1 MCHVY
6 LYICKYIVQ
15 YANFTFYFCFYH
27 ATDLSRWFF
36 FIQFSETFAYSMFY
50 YNNVLIK
57 FIKLINIVCSRF
69 YVLEKFMMHSASY
82 ITRLCRL
89 IRSPWRWVN
98 LSSREINTLSKYSSL
113 RKLRCYSEIKIAR
126 CSEALRDANITF
138 YMI

>member
-1 MCHVY
+1 
-6 LYICKYIVQ
+6 
-15 YANFTFYFCFYH
+15 
-27 ATDLSRWFF
+27 
-36 FIQFSETFAYSMFY
+36 MFY

-69 YVLEKFMMHSASY
+69 YVLEKFMMHSAPY
-82 ITRLCRL
+82 IARLCRL

-98 LSSREINTLSKYSSL
+98 LSSREINTLSKYTSL

-138 YMI
+138 YMIWNKYFWVSAVKTWHKNRILGRSGICLSRYINAVWQVCGMGE